1 MSAYFDSGFCVR
13 RPSWHRQENLIDDFP
28 VDWNDAREKAG
39 LLWEPR
45 IVPMFQR
52 ISGCRTCEQVLGADH
67 RDDCDLT
74 GPVLDTDT
82 SNLYLEVPDHRI
94 VERDD
99 TQAVLGP
106 VSDTFGLVYHSTMG
120 EIIDAMYGA
129 GAKFETAGSV
139 EGGAKVWALVYLDE
153 PYTLPGDD
161 SESYPFTALLNAHD
175 GTGAAKLVNT
185 DVRVVCWNT
194 YNAAS
199 MQGEKTGR
207 QFVFRHTANVLDRID
222 EAKEALAG
230 LRETSKDWVALAT
243 DLFQLRADDMALNH
257 FIGEFI
263 PNPAEHGEQIS
274 DRVQANVDKARSTF
288 RSLYLDGVTCQ
299 AHQGTALGLV
309 DAAVEYLDHVRGF
322 RNRDSY
328 LGRTILRPEPVKA
341 KAVALARTVCK

>member
-1 MSAYFDSGFCVR
+1 MR

-28 VDWNDAREKAG
+28 IDWADAREKAG

-52 ISGCRTCEQVLGADH
+52 VTVAR
-67 RDDCDLT
+67 CDVC
-74 GPVLDTDT
+74 GMPNHDEDPLDAHDYVETWVEEFV
-82 SNLYLEVPDHRI
+82 EVPDHRI

-106 VSDTFGLVYHSTMG
+106 VSDTYGLVFHETMG
-120 EIIDAMYGA
+120 EIIEAMYGA

-161 SESYPFTALLNAHD
+161 SESYPFTALLNCHD
-175 GTGAAKLVNT
+175 GSGAAKLVNT

-207 QFVFRHTANVLDRID
+207 QFVFRHTANVLDRIE
-222 EAKEALAG
+222 EAKAALAG
-230 LRETSKDWVALAT
+230 LRDTSKAWIEMAT
-243 DLFQLRADDMALNH
+243 DLFQLKADDQAFQH
-257 FIGEFI
+257 FVMDFI
-263 PNPAEHGEQIS
+263 PNPAEHGEQVS
-274 DRVQANVDKARSTF
+274 PRVQSNVDNARSVF
-288 RSLYLDGVTCQ
+288 RSLYLDSPTNL

-309 DAAVEYLDHVRGF
+309 STAVEYLDHVRGF

-328 LGRTILRPEPVKA
+328 LGRTILRPEPAKA
-341 KAVALARTVCK
+341 KAVQLARAVCS

>member
-13 RPSWHRQENLIDDFP
+13 KPSWHKQENLIDDFP

-45 IVPMFQR
+45 IVPMFQQVTVR
-52 ISGCRTCEQVLGADH
+52 RCEVCGMPDH
-67 RDDCDLT
+67 DEDPFDAHDFVET
-74 GPVLDTDT
+74 W
-82 SNLYLEVPDHRI
+82 SEQYIEVEDHRI

-106 VSDTFGLVYHSTMG
+106 VSDTFGLVYHQTMG
-120 EIIDAMYGA
+120 EIIEAMYGA

-207 QFVFRHTANVLDRID
+207 QFVFRHTAKVLDRID

-230 LRETSKDWVALAT
+230 LRETSKEWVALAT
-243 DLFQLRADDMALNH
+243 DLFQLRADDQAFNH
-257 FIGEFI
+257 FLHDFI
-263 PNPAEHGEQIS
+263 PNPAEHGEQVS
-274 DRVQANVDKARSTF
+274 ERVTGNVDRARETF
-288 RSLYLDGVTCQ
+288 RSLYLDGVTCE
-299 AHQGTALGLV
+299 AHRGTALGLV

-328 LGRTILRPEPVKA
+328 LGRTILRPEPAKA
-341 KAVALARTVCK
+341 KAVMLARTVCK